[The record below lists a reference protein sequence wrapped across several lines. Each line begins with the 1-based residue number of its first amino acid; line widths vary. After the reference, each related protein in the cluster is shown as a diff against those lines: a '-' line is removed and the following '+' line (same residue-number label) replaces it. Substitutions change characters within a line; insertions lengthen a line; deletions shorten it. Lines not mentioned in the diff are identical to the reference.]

1 MDAVPVLRFTSVI
14 AGILMK
20 RSRRSKRCT
29 KITSGRNTSDM
40 SKPYTHVTLPQCRP
54 DGPFEFI
61 ERIRLPDGK
70 TRIRARCKRCG
81 NVFIRSRTFFYNSRN
96 QSCGCAHHAQRNE
109 AIREKISESQR
120 SIPHKCSICGAEF
133 QGGTNVKYCPKCRK
147 AARTTYMRN
156 FERRKLGWTEEE
168 IRLGH
173 RLTTKP

>member
-1 MDAVPVLRFTSVI
+1 
-14 AGILMK
+14 
-20 RSRRSKRCT
+20 
-29 KITSGRNTSDM
+29 M